1 MLKEY
6 RTLLP
11 YVRRYRR
18 AYIAG
23 ILMLLVTS
31 GGMLVI
37 PQFIRVAVDM
47 IAAGDIV
54 LREVAA
60 LMGGLIGVAVVI
72 GVARFGWRYFIHGA
86 SRRIEKELR
95 DRLFGHLLTLSS
107 TFYGRNRIGDLMA
120 RATNDMNAIR
130 MASGMALVA
139 LTDGIMMTI
148 AILTI
153 LFIQNP
159 GLALIVIIPLPFITF
174 LVLGLGKVI
183 GNRFRAVQE
192 GFSVLS
198 DQSQE
203 ALSGVRVIKSF
214 VKHNYFLERFRH
226 ANEDY
231 QERNMRLVRIW
242 GMFFPMVT
250 FFSGATS
257 LLLLRFGGE
266 AVVLEDISAG
276 DFVATLS
283 YLEMMI
289 WPMLGMGF
297 TVNLIQRGGA
307 SLARV
312 NQILSEEPDITSPEN
327 GVQPEVAGD
336 IRISNLSYTYPGSP
350 VPALKNVSIDL
361 PAGSILGILGRTG
374 SGKSTL
380 LKLLPRLLDPPRGT
394 VFLDGIDVRDY
405 DLNWLRAQFAVVA
418 QDTFLFSQSVR
429 DNIGYGMEHPD
440 EGAVLRVAEISTID
454 RDVENFPAGWD
465 TQIGERGITLS
476 GGQKQRVSISRALGT
491 GRGIL
496 VFDDAL
502 SAVDTETE
510 ERILNQLLEE
520 RRGKTSII
528 VSHRVSTLKNAD
540 RIVVLEHGKVVQH
553 GTHTE
558 LIQDEDGFYA
568 EIAALQRLEAE
579 E

>member
-11 YVRRYRR
+11 YMKRYRWG
-18 AYIAG
+18 YVAG
-23 ILMLLVTS
+23 IFMLLVTS
-31 GGMLVI
+31 GGQLLI
-37 PQFIRVAVDM
+37 PQFIRVSVDIIASGEIDLQELAVLM
-47 IAAGDIV
+47 AGLV
-54 LREVAA
+54 
-60 LMGGLIGVAVVI
+60 GVAVVI
-72 GVARFGWRYFIHGA
+72 GIARFGWRYFIHGA

-95 DRLFGHLLTLSS
+95 DRLFNHLLTLSS
-107 TFYGRNRIGDLMA
+107 SFYGRNRIGDLMA

-148 AILTI
+148 AILAI

-159 GLALIVIIPLPFITF
+159 GLALIVIIPMPFITF
-174 LVLGLGKVI
+174 LVLGLGRLI
-183 GNRFRAVQE
+183 GTRFRDVQE

-198 DQSQE
+198 HQSQE

-214 VKHNYFLERFRH
+214 VKNTYFLGRFRRV
-226 ANEDY
+226 NDDY
-231 QERNMRLVRIW
+231 QDRNMRLVRIW
-242 GMFFPMVT
+242 GMFMPMVT
-250 FFSGATS
+250 FLSGITS

-266 AVVLEDISAG
+266 SVVLEQISAG

-312 NQILSEEPDITSPEN
+312 NQILSEEPDIQSPEN
-327 GVQPEVAGD
+327 GVRPEIKGE
-336 IRISNLSYTYPGSP
+336 ISVRDLNYTYPDSEDP
-350 VPALKNVSIDL
+350 ALEQISFDVPA
-361 PAGSILGILGRTG
+361 GGILGILGRTG

-380 LKLLPRLLDPPRGT
+380 LKLMPRLLDPPRGT
-394 VFLDGIDVRDY
+394 IFLDGFDVHDY
-405 DLNWLRAQFAVVA
+405 DLQWLRSRFAIVA
-418 QDTFLFSQSVR
+418 QDTFLFSQSVK
-429 DNIGYGMEHPD
+429 DNIGFGMDHFND
-440 EGAVLRVAEISTID
+440 ERIQHVAEVSTID
-454 RDVENFPAGWD
+454 RDIETFPLGWD
-465 TQIGERGITLS
+465 TQVGERGITLS
-476 GGQKQRVSISRALGT
+476 GGQKQRVSISRALAT
-491 GRGIL
+491 GREIL

-520 RRGKTSII
+520 RGGKTSII
-528 VSHRVSTLKNAD
+528 ISHRVSTLKNAD
-540 RIVVLEHGKVVQH
+540 RIIVLERGRVIQQ
-553 GTHTE
+553 GTHE
-558 LIQDEDGFYA
+558 QLIADEDGFYA
-568 EIAALQRLEAE
+568 EIAALQRLEE

>member
-11 YVRRYRR
+11 YMKRYRR
-18 AYIAG
+18 GYIAG

-31 GGMLVI
+31 GGQLFI

-47 IAAGDIV
+47 IAAGDID
-54 LREVAA
+54 LHEVAT

-72 GVARFGWRYFIHGA
+72 GTARFGWRYFIHGA

-95 DRLFGHLLTLSS
+95 DRLFNHLLTLSS
-107 TFYGRNRIGDLMA
+107 SFYGRNRIGDLMA

-192 GFSVLS
+192 GFSILS

-214 VKHNYFLERFRH
+214 VKHNYFLERFRL

-231 QERNMRLVRIW
+231 QGRNMRLVRIW

-250 FFSGATS
+250 FFSGITS

-336 IRISNLSYTYPGSP
+336 IRIRNLSYTYPGSA
-350 VPALKNVSIDL
+350 VPALKNVSIDV

-394 VFLDGIDVRDY
+394 IFLDDIDVRDY
-405 DLNWLRAQFAVVA
+405 DLNWLRSQFAMVA

-429 DNIGYGMEHPD
+429 ENIGYGLEHPD
-440 EGAVLRVAEISTID
+440 ENAVLRVAEISTID

-476 GGQKQRVSISRALGT
+476 GGQKQRVSISRALAT

-540 RIVVLEHGKVVQH
+540 RIVVLEHGKIVQH
-553 GTHTE
+553 GTHAE
-558 LIQDEDGFYA
+558 LIRDEDGFYA
-568 EIAALQRLEAE
+568 EIAALQRLEE
-579 E
+579 EE

>member
-11 YVRRYRR
+11 YMKRYRWG
-18 AYIAG
+18 YVAG
-23 ILMLLVTS
+23 IFMLLVTS
-31 GGMLVI
+31 GGQLLV
-37 PQFIRVAVDM
+37 PQFIRVSVDI
-47 IAAGDIV
+47 IASGDID
-54 LREVAA
+54 LRELAI
-60 LMGGLIGVAVVI
+60 LMGGLVGVAIVI
-72 GVARFGWRYFIHGA
+72 GIARFGWRYFIHGA

-95 DRLFGHLLTLSS
+95 DTLFNHLLTLSS
-107 TFYGRNRIGDLMA
+107 SFYGRNRIGDLMA

-148 AILTI
+148 AILII

-159 GLALIVIIPLPFITF
+159 GLALIVIIPMPFITF
-174 LVLGLGKVI
+174 LVLGLGKLI
-183 GNRFRAVQE
+183 GARFRDVQE

-198 DQSQE
+198 HQSQE

-214 VKHNYFLERFRH
+214 VKNTYFLGRFRRV
-226 ANEDY
+226 NDDY
-231 QERNMRLVRIW
+231 QDRNMRLVRIW

-250 FFSGATS
+250 FLSGITS

-266 AVVLEDISAG
+266 SVVLEEISAG

-312 NQILSEEPDITSPEN
+312 NQILSEEPDIQSPEN
-327 GVQPEVAGD
+327 GVRPE
-336 IRISNLSYTYPGSP
+336 ISGHISVRDLTYTYPDGEKPALEHVSFD
-350 VPALKNVSIDL
+350 VPA
-361 PAGSILGILGRTG
+361 GGILGILGRTG

-380 LKLLPRLLDPPRGT
+380 LKLFPRLLDPPRGT
-394 VFLDGIDVRDY
+394 IFLDGFDVHDY
-405 DLNWLRAQFAVVA
+405 DLQWLRSRFAIVA
-418 QDTFLFSQSVR
+418 QDTFLFSQSVK
-429 DNIGYGMEHPD
+429 DNIGFGMDKFD
-440 EGAVLRVAEISTID
+440 EERIHHVAEVSTID
-454 RDVENFPAGWD
+454 RDIETFPLGWD
-465 TQIGERGITLS
+465 TQVGERGITLS
-476 GGQKQRVSISRALGT
+476 GGQKQRVSISRALAT
-491 GRGIL
+491 GREIL

-520 RRGKTSII
+520 RGGKTSIVI
-528 VSHRVSTLKNAD
+528 SHRVSTLKNAD
-540 RIVVLEHGKVVQH
+540 RIIVLERGRVIQQ
-553 GTHTE
+553 GTHE
-558 LIQDEDGFYA
+558 QLIADENGFYA
-568 EIAALQRLEAE
+568 EIAALQRLEE